1 MPHFHHHH
9 HQRSDVP
16 RQSAPS
22 LPPPTRPSTEYILLE
37 PAALELR
44 REGERLQIR
53 QGGEREWREV
63 TLVRLFPLTEPDRW
77 LAVLDA
83 EGNEVGI
90 LRDLAKLS
98 KDDRGAARDEL
109 DRRYLVPRI
118 QRILACRARFD
129 LLEWTVE
136 TDRGETKFLTRH
148 LREQVKEVA
157 PERLSL
163 IDVEGNRYDV
173 PSLDALDPESR
184 RLLEQRV

>member
-1 MPHFHHHH
+1 
-9 HQRSDVP
+9 
-16 RQSAPS
+16 
-22 LPPPTRPSTEYILLE
+22 
-37 PAALELR
+37 
-44 REGERLQIR
+44 
-53 QGGEREWREV
+53 
-63 TLVRLFPLTEPDRW
+63 
-77 LAVLDA
+77 
-83 EGNEVGI
+83 VGI